1 MTPELQKPDTA
12 PKTPRVIPLTQ
23 EEQTMAAMTA
33 INMNLAAL
41 LESQQKVEKLATK
54 QAKDVTSIKA
64 ATTFFL
70 ILGIIAMFPLFA
82 TLIRTCVGL

>member
-1 MTPELQKPDTA
+1 MTPELQKPDAA

-41 LESQQKVEKLATK
+41 LESQQKVEKLAT
-54 QAKDVTSIKA
+54 
-64 ATTFFL
+64 
-70 ILGIIAMFPLFA
+70 
-82 TLIRTCVGL
+82 

>member
-1 MTPELQKPDTA
+1 MTPELQKPDAA

-23 EEQTMAAMTA
+23 EEQTMAAMTG

>member
-1 MTPELQKPDTA
+1 
-12 PKTPRVIPLTQ
+12 
-23 EEQTMAAMTA
+23 
-33 INMNLAAL
+33 MNLAAL